1 MRTSSGAE
9 VGAMARTATEED
21 VRRGIDK
28 TTERIHQYRGGDKE
42 KIRERLRRDFVR
54 QEQQEKD
61 KRRGR

>member
-1 MRTSSGAE
+1 
-9 VGAMARTATEED
+9 MARTATEED